1 MSMFSGT
8 LHFYGDGRLHSNNYH
23 GHFTH
28 RPSRSGGVV
37 CEYGSPPA
45 CLDDWTA
52 ILPYVTFNPSDA
64 AQRSQGHAVE
74 QGQGMGVARY
84 RRIGGW
90 CILALWDRTGDVR
103 GNSVAIFYTREEI
116 GAAGLLDR
124 VQAEYPELW
133 RRIQRSGGV
142 RVGGPSD
149 PDPSSTAALVPTEG
163 QGAPITL
170 DDAAPG
176 MWERI
181 EADMA
186 RQAAEQSSPYAAAVK
201 QVENDVVASLARTAS
216 TSTTERGSFGTR
228 RSMLRR
234 R

>member
-1 MSMFSGT
+1 MSRSDAT
-8 LHFYGDGRLHSNNYH
+8 LYFFGDGRLCSNNYH

-37 CEYGSPPA
+37 CEYGNPPT

-52 ILPYVTFNPSDA
+52 ILPYVTFEPSDT
-64 AQRSQGHAVE
+64 AQRVPGQAVE

-116 GAAGLLDR
+116 GAAAILER

-149 PDPSSTAALVPTEG
+149 PDPSSTAAPVPTEG
-163 QGAPITL
+163 QCAPITL

-176 MWERI
+176 MWEKI

-186 RQAAEQSSPYAAAVK
+186 RPAAEGPSPYAAAVK
-201 QVENDVVASLARTAS
+201 QVEDDVVASLAGAAS
-216 TSTTERGSFGTR
+216 LPTTEHGSFGIR
-228 RSMLRR
+228 RSVLRR

>member
-1 MSMFSGT
+1 MHG
-8 LHFYGDGRLHSNNYH
+8 

-37 CEYGSPPA
+37 CEYGNPPV
-45 CLDDWTA
+45 CLDDWTL
-52 ILPYVTFNPSDA
+52 ILPYVTFDPSDR
-64 AQRSQGHAVE
+64 AQRSLGHAVE

-103 GNSVAIFYTREEI
+103 GNSVAIFYTREEL
-116 GAAGLLDR
+116 GAAALLER
-124 VQAEYPELW
+124 VQVEYPELW
-133 RRIQRSGGV
+133 RRITRRGGV

-149 PDPSSTAALVPTEG
+149 PDPAAMSAAQPNEG
-163 QGAPITL
+163 QEASITL

-181 EADMA
+181 AADMA
-186 RQAAEQSSPYAAAVK
+186 KRAAEAPSPYA
-201 QVENDVVASLARTAS
+201 EGVAYADEAILTALGTEEQAS
-216 TSTTERGSFGTR
+216 TPRAGSFAAR
-228 RSMLRR
+228 RSMTRKR
-234 R
+234 